1 MRRGPVVRRGAMNL
15 VDSSGWIEFFNDG
28 PYASYFLEAL
38 RDMNKVIVP
47 TLCFYEVFSYVM
59 KNMSDAEALQVV
71 AFMQQSQSVDLTDA
85 VAVLAARLSAKHN
98 LPFSP
103 GITLATAQL
112 NHAVVW
118 TQDPFLKDFPDVK
131 YYPKKKD

>member
-1 MRRGPVVRRGAMNL
+1 MNL

-38 RDMNKVIVP
+38 RDTNKVIVP

-71 AFMQQSQSVDLTDA
+71 AFMQQSRSVEMTDA
-85 VAVLAARLSAKHN
+85 VAVLAARLSAKHKIP
-98 LPFSP
+98 LSP
-103 GITLATAQL
+103 GVTLATAQL
-112 NHAVVW
+112 NNAVIW
-118 TQDPFLKDFPDVK
+118 TQEPFLKDFPGVK
-131 YYPKKKD
+131 YYPNKKN